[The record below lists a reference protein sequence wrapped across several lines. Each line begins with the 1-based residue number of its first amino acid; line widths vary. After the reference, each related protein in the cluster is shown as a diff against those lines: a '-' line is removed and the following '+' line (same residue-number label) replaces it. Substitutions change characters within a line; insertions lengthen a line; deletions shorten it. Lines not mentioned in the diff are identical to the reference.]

1 MTEKRPLNLCFPWP
15 SFSLSFSLISF
26 ILYFFYRFVYALPRS
41 PFVGDN
47 NIQELKLSF
56 SLSRHTQNE
65 WKQQHN
71 FEVVCTYV
79 RTLSNAHFFSPLK
92 KN

>member
-1 MTEKRPLNLCFPWP
+1 MSNDRKEATQPVFSMALFL
-15 SFSLSFSLISF
+15 SLSFSLISF

-79 RTLSNAHFFSPLK
+79 RTLSNAHFFFSP
-92 KN
+92 